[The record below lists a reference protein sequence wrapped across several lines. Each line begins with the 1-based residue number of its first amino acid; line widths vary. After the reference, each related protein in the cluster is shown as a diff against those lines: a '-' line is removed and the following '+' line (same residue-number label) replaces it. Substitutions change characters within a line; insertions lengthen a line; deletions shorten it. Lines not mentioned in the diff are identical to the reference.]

1 MDQPAFQ
8 SLLRSDAFPH
18 PVSALQVRE
27 THISR
32 VLLTGD
38 FVYKIKKPVNFGFL
52 DFSTLERRR
61 HFCQEEV
68 RLNRRTCPHIYL
80 DVVAVV
86 AREGQL
92 FLYGDGDIVEY
103 AVKMRQFDADATL
116 ADWFASGKNVTPESL
131 QALGYRLAEF
141 HAGAAI
147 ASADTAWG
155 TADAVLAPVLENFR
169 QIEPLVKDE
178 HQRAQLGEI
187 KRWSLEQAQ
196 VLRELFTA
204 RRQQGFVREL
214 HGDLHAGN
222 IAWIDQQWL
231 PFDCIEFNPDLRWID
246 TASDLAF
253 LLMDLEFRGLR
264 AQANRILNAYLEFS
278 ADYGLLAVLDFYRIY
293 RAMVRA
299 KVSILRRQQAGLG
312 PEPAA
317 VLEQA
322 IAGYLDYCI
331 VTRPPRP
338 LFLAI
343 TTGIS
348 GSGKS
353 TVARLV
359 AQQSGAIQL
368 RSDVTRKRLC
378 GLKPLQPS
386 SQVPGGIYTEAISR
400 RTFDQLV
407 QDAGAVLAA
416 GFPVIVDATF
426 LKRAHRQPFLALAQQ
441 RGVQAAILVCAADH
455 GELVRR
461 IQARQSSGLD
471 PSEADVTVMEQ
482 QAQQQEALTD
492 SEAALAIT
500 ADCIRQGGDFLTLVQ
515 RNPDVEHRT

>member
-1 MDQPAFQ
+1 MDQSAFQ

-52 DFSTLERRR
+52 DFSTLEKRR
-61 HFCQEEV
+61 HCCHEEI
-68 RLNRRTCPHIYL
+68 RLNRRTCPGIYL

-86 AREGQL
+86 SRDGQL
-92 FLYGDGDIVEY
+92 FLHGDGDVVDY

-116 ADWFASGKNVTPESL
+116 ADWLEQPASVTPQSL
-131 QALGYRLAEF
+131 QALGYRLAQF
-141 HAGAAI
+141 HADAAV
-147 ASADTAWG
+147 ATAESPWG

-169 QIEPLVKDE
+169 QIEPLLKDE
-178 HQRAQLGEI
+178 RLRAQLDEI

-196 VLRELFTA
+196 VLRDLFTR
-204 RRQQGFVREL
+204 RRQQGCVREL

-231 PFDCIEFNPDLRWID
+231 PFDCIEFNPELRWID

-253 LLMDLEFRGLR
+253 LLMDLEFRGFR
-264 AQANRILNAYLEFS
+264 AQANRILNAYLEFN
-278 ADYGLLAVLDFYRIY
+278 ADYGLLALLDFYRVY
-293 RAMVRA
+293 RALVRA
-299 KVSILRRQQAGLG
+299 KVSILRRQQSGLTA
-312 PEPAA
+312 EQAA
-317 VLEQA
+317 ALEQEF
-322 IAGYLDYCI
+322 AGYLDYC
-331 VTRPPRP
+331 VATRPPRP
-338 LFLAI
+338 VFLAI

-353 TVARLV
+353 TIARQVAE
-359 AQQSGAIQL
+359 QSGAIQL

-378 GLKPLQPS
+378 GLQPLQPS
-386 SQVPGGIYTEAISR
+386 TDVSGGIYTESISR
-400 RTFDQLV
+400 HTFDQIL
-407 QDAGAVLAA
+407 QDAGTVLAA

-441 RGVQAAILVCAADH
+441 RGVRAAILICAADH
-455 GELVRR
+455 AELVRR

-482 QAQQQEALTD
+482 QALQQEALTENEAVVAI
-492 SEAALAIT
+492 EAAK
-500 ADCIRQGGDFLTLVQ
+500 IRQGEDFLTLLQ
-515 RNPDVEHRT
+515 RNPDVKDRT